1 MTDEELVKL
10 AQAGDSNAV
19 NELVERYKSLVRK
32 KSNALFL
39 IGADKE
45 DLIQEGMIG
54 LFTAITTYSD
64 DKNAS
69 FKTFANMCIA
79 GQMNHA
85 IEAAN
90 RFKHGPLNSYI
101 SYDIK
106 LTEDDDEALID
117 VIEDIEEHE
126 PENQYID
133 KENVRDMVKR
143 IKKVLSPLEWEV
155 FLLHINGNNYH
166 EIAAHLNKSEKSV
179 DNALNRIKQK
189 ITKLN
194 EDEDDK

>member
-1 MTDEELVKL
+1 MTDEEMVKL
-10 AQAGDSNAV
+10 AQSGDTESMNSLM
-19 NELVERYKSLVRK
+19 EKYKVTVRK
-32 KSNALFL
+32 KANTLFL
-39 IGADKE
+39 IGGDTE

-54 LFTAITTYSD
+54 LFTAINTYDIS
-64 DKNAS
+64 KNAS

-106 LTEDDDEALID
+106 LTEDDDESLLD

-133 KENVRDMVKR
+133 KENVRNML
-143 IKKVLSPLEWEV
+143 IKIKDTLSPLEWDV
-155 FLLHINGNNYH
+155 FLLHVNGTNYR
-166 EIAAHLNKSEKSV
+166 EIADKLNKSEKSI

-189 ITKLN
+189 VTKLN

>member
-1 MTDEELVKL
+1 MTDEEMVKL
-10 AQAGDSNAV
+10 AQSGDTESMNSLM
-19 NELVERYKSLVRK
+19 EKYKVTVRK
-32 KSNALFL
+32 KANTLFL
-39 IGADKE
+39 IGGDTE

-54 LFTAITTYSD
+54 LFTAINTYDIS
-64 DKNAS
+64 KNAS

-106 LTEDDDEALID
+106 LTEDDDESLLD

-133 KENVRDMVKR
+133 KENVRNML
-143 IKKVLSPLEWEV
+143 IKIKGTLSPLEWDV
-155 FLLHINGNNYH
+155 FLLHVNGTNYR
-166 EIAAHLNKSEKSV
+166 EIADKLNKSEKSI

-189 ITKLN
+189 VTKLN

>member
-1 MTDEELVKL
+1 MTDEEMVKL
-10 AQAGDSNAV
+10 AQSGDTESMNSLM
-19 NELVERYKSLVRK
+19 EKYKVTVRK
-32 KSNALFL
+32 KANTLFL
-39 IGADKE
+39 IGGDTE

-54 LFTAITTYSD
+54 LFTAINTYDITKS
-64 DKNAS
+64 AS

-106 LTEDDDEALID
+106 LTEDDDESLLD

-133 KENVRDMVKR
+133 KENVRNML
-143 IKKVLSPLEWEV
+143 IKIKDTLSPLEWDV
-155 FLLHINGNNYH
+155 FLLHVNGTNYR
-166 EIAAHLNKSEKSV
+166 EIASKLNKSEKSI

-189 ITKLN
+189 VTKLN

>member
-1 MTDEELVKL
+1 MTDEEMVKF
-10 AQAGDSNAV
+10 AQSGDTESMNSLM
-19 NELVERYKSLVRK
+19 EKYKVTVRK
-32 KSNALFL
+32 KANTLFL
-39 IGADKE
+39 IGGDTE

-54 LFTAITTYSD
+54 LFTAINTYDIS
-64 DKNAS
+64 KNAS

-106 LTEDDDEALID
+106 LTEDDDESLLD

-133 KENVRDMVKR
+133 KENVRNML
-143 IKKVLSPLEWEV
+143 IKIKDTLSPLEWDV
-155 FLLHINGNNYH
+155 FLLHVNGTNYR
-166 EIAAHLNKSEKSV
+166 EIADKLNKSEKSI

-189 ITKLN
+189 VTKLN

>member
-1 MTDEELVKL
+1 MTDEEMVKL
-10 AQAGDSNAV
+10 AQSGDTESMNSLM
-19 NELVERYKSLVRK
+19 EKYKVTVRK
-32 KSNALFL
+32 KANTLFL
-39 IGADKE
+39 IGGDTE

-54 LFTAITTYSD
+54 LFTAINTYDIS
-64 DKNAS
+64 KNAS
-69 FKTFANMCIA
+69 FKTFANMCRA

-106 LTEDDDEALID
+106 LTEDDDESLLD

-133 KENVRDMVKR
+133 KENVRNML
-143 IKKVLSPLEWEV
+143 IKIKDTLSPLEWDV
-155 FLLHINGNNYH
+155 FLLHVNGTNYR
-166 EIAAHLNKSEKSV
+166 EIADKLNKSEKSI

-189 ITKLN
+189 VTKLN

>member
-1 MTDEELVKL
+1 MTDEEMVKL
-10 AQAGDSNAV
+10 AQSGDTESMNSLM
-19 NELVERYKSLVRK
+19 EKYKVTVRK
-32 KSNALFL
+32 KANTLFL
-39 IGADKE
+39 IGGDTE

-54 LFTAITTYSD
+54 LFTAINTYNSS
-64 DKNAS
+64 KNAS

-106 LTEDDDEALID
+106 LTEDDDESLLD

-133 KENVRDMVKR
+133 KENVRDML
-143 IKKVLSPLEWEV
+143 IKIKDTLSPLEWDV
-155 FLLHINGNNYH
+155 FLLHVNGTNYR
-166 EIAAHLNKSEKSV
+166 EIASKLNKSEKSI

-189 ITKLN
+189 VTKLN

>member
-1 MTDEELVKL
+1 MTDEEMVKL
-10 AQAGDSNAV
+10 AQSGDTESMNSLM
-19 NELVERYKSLVRK
+19 EKYKVTVRK
-32 KSNALFL
+32 KANTLFL
-39 IGADKE
+39 IGGDTE

-54 LFTAITTYSD
+54 LFTAINTYDIS
-64 DKNAS
+64 KNAS

-106 LTEDDDEALID
+106 LTEDDDESLLD

-133 KENVRDMVKR
+133 KENVRNML
-143 IKKVLSPLEWEV
+143 IKIKETLSPLEWDV
-155 FLLHINGNNYH
+155 FLLHVNGTNYH
-166 EIAAHLNKSEKSV
+166 EIADKLNKSEKSI

-189 ITKLN
+189 VTKLN

>member
-1 MTDEELVKL
+1 MTDEEMVKL
-10 AQAGDSNAV
+10 AQSGDTESMNSLM
-19 NELVERYKSLVRK
+19 EKYKVTVRK
-32 KSNALFL
+32 KANTLFL
-39 IGADKE
+39 IGGDTE

-54 LFTAITTYSD
+54 LFNAINTYD
-64 DKNAS
+64 ITKNAS

-106 LTEDDDEALID
+106 LTEDDDESLLD

-133 KENVRDMVKR
+133 KENVRNML
-143 IKKVLSPLEWEV
+143 IKIKDTLSPLEWDV
-155 FLLHINGNNYH
+155 FLLHVNGTNYR
-166 EIAAHLNKSEKSV
+166 EIASKLNKSEKSI

-189 ITKLN
+189 VTKLN

>member
-1 MTDEELVKL
+1 MTDEEIVKL
-10 AQAGDSNAV
+10 AQSGDTESMNV
-19 NELVERYKSLVRK
+19 LMEKYKVTVRK
-32 KSNALFL
+32 KANTLFL
-39 IGADKE
+39 IGGDTE

-54 LFTAITTYSD
+54 LFTAINTYDLS
-64 DKNAS
+64 KSTS

-101 SYDIK
+101 SYDIR
-106 LTEDDDEALID
+106 LSEDDDESLLD
-117 VIEDIEEHE
+117 MIEDIEEHE

-133 KENVRDMVKR
+133 KENVRDMI
-143 IKKVLSPLEWEV
+143 IKIKNTLSQLEWDV
-155 FLLHINGNNYH
+155 FLLHVNGHNYR
-166 EIAAHLNKSEKSV
+166 EIAVRLGKNEKSI

-189 ITKLN
+189 VTKLN

>member
-1 MTDEELVKL
+1 MTDEEMVKL
-10 AQAGDSNAV
+10 AQNGDTESMNALM
-19 NELVERYKSLVRK
+19 EKYKVTVRK
-32 KSNALFL
+32 KANTLFL
-39 IGADKE
+39 VGGDTE

-54 LFTAITTYSD
+54 LFTAINTYDIS
-64 DKNAS
+64 KNAS

-106 LTEDDDEALID
+106 LTDDDDESLLD

-133 KENVRDMVKR
+133 KENVRNML
-143 IKKVLSPLEWEV
+143 IKIKDTLSPLEWDV
-155 FLLHINGNNYH
+155 FLLHVNGTNYR
-166 EIAAHLNKSEKSV
+166 EIASKLNKSEKSI

-189 ITKLN
+189 VTKLN

>member
-10 AQAGDSNAV
+10 AQSKDSNAV

-32 KSNALFL
+32 KANALFL

-45 DLIQEGMIG
+45 DLIQEGLIG
-54 LFTAITTYSD
+54 LFNAITTYSS

-69 FKTFANMCIA
+69 FKTFANTCIA

-90 RFKHGPLNSYI
+90 RYKHGPLNSYI
-101 SYDIK
+101 SFDIR
-106 LTEDDDEALID
+106 LREDEEYTLEDI
-117 VIEDIEEHE
+117 IEDIEAHE
-126 PENQYID
+126 PERRYID
-133 KENVRDMVKR
+133 KESVSLMLKK
-143 IKKVLSPLEWEV
+143 IKKALSPLEWEV
-155 FLLHINGNNYH
+155 FLLHINGHNYH
-166 EIAAHLNKSEKSV
+166 EIATRLSKSDKAI

-189 ITKLN
+189 VTKLN